1 MAATTTTAMAPDQR
15 PAQHAQAAIAPGAL
29 GAGLLLGEP
38 PLAGGFLL
46 LFT

>member
-1 MAATTTTAMAPDQR
+1 MAATTTTTAPTTR
-15 PAQHAQAAIAPGAL
+15 PAQQAQAAVAPRAL
-29 GAGLLLGEP
+29 GAGLLLGES